1 MLPMIRDL
9 FAHNSWANAEVW
21 KFVAATPASHN
32 DKRVLE
38 LLNHIHVVQR
48 FFVSTVQG
56 TPLTRDELQREMD
69 RVELR
74 ASFRQFHES
83 TDTFLAKMRE
93 SHLDDHVNVPWFPNF
108 QPKVHEALMQATM
121 HSLHHRAQVATLLR
135 QLGGQTTPIDYIVW
149 AALGRPQPSWD
160 EAASA

>member
-21 KFVAATPASHN
+21 KFVTATPASHN

-83 TDTFLAKMRE
+83 TDTFLAKMRG